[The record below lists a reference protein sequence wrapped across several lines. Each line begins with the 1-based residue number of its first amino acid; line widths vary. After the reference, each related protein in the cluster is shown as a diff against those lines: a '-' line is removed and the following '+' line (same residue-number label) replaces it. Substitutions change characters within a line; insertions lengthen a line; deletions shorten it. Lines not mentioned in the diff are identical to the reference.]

1 MVAAAR
7 GFHQREDKPFWWSH
21 FDRVNNPVDEW
32 ADNVDVFIAENAV
45 IVNDWHQ
52 PPRRRASPSGTCG

>member
-7 GFHQREDKPFWWSH
+7 GFHKREDKPFWWAH

-32 ADNVDVFIAENAV
+32 ADNSDVFIADRTE
-45 IVNDWHQ
+45 IVADWHQ
-52 PPRRRASPSGTCG
+52 PPRRASLSGTCD